1 MSLWMVFATVLLYTT
16 LTVAY
21 VRGVRMVKRLSPDNL
36 VRFHFIMVVIRFLL
50 SVTLVGI
57 YVLFSKDRTATIHF
71 AALVVALYLA
81 MIAVTLI
88 LKH

>member
-1 MSLWMVFATVLLYTT
+1 MSPWLVFAAVLLYTT

-21 VRGVRMVKRLSPDNL
+21 VKGVKMVERVAPDTL
-36 VRFHFIMVVIRFLL
+36 VKFHFIMVAIRFLL

-57 YVLFSKDRTATIHF
+57 YVLFSKDRAATIHF
-71 AALVVALYLA
+71 AALVVVLYLA

>member
-1 MSLWMVFATVLLYTT
+1 MSLWMVLAAVLLYTT

-21 VRGVRMVKRLSPDNL
+21 VKGVRMVEKLSPDGL
-36 VRFHFIMVVIRFLL
+36 VKFHFIMVAIRFFL
-50 SVTLVGI
+50 SITLVGI

-71 AALVVALYLA
+71 AALVVVLYLA

>member
-1 MSLWMVFATVLLYTT
+1 MSLWMVFAAVLLYTT

-21 VRGVRMVKRLSPDNL
+21 VKGVRMVEKLSPDGL
-36 VRFHFIMVVIRFLL
+36 VKFHFIMVAIRFFL
-50 SVTLVGI
+50 SITLVGI

-71 AALVVALYLA
+71 AALVVVLYLA

>member
-1 MSLWMVFATVLLYTT
+1 MSLWMVFAAVLLYTT

-21 VRGVRMVKRLSPDNL
+21 VKGVKMVESVSPDNL
-36 VRFHFIMVVIRFLL
+36 VKFHFIMVAIRFLL
-50 SVTLVGI
+50 SITLVGI
-57 YVLFSKDRTATIHF
+57 YVLFSKDRTATIQF
-71 AALVVALYLA
+71 SALVVVLYLA

>member
-1 MSLWMVFATVLLYTT
+1 MSPWLVFAAVLLYTT

-21 VRGVRMVKRLSPDNL
+21 VKGVKMVERVAPDNL
-36 VRFHFIMVVIRFLL
+36 VKFHFIMVAIRFLL

-71 AALVVALYLA
+71 AALVVVLYLA
-81 MIAVTLI
+81 MIVVTLI